1 MCMLVA
7 CICYMSILFSNKIRT
22 TLADRTRRA
31 CWRKHILCCEFVCP
45 SGWGN
50 IFCHPNNWSHML
62 KGSNRWMFKP
72 LPWWPYALPSTAS
85 QCNTTLVT
93 NIHFSAGAHLTFR
106 MLHGYFLFLYIGHHV
121 SCVFSHKPH
130 FLTYMCQHICAFRSC
145 FSHARILRVRVTK
158 LQ

>member
-93 NIHFSAGAHLTFR
+93 YKHTLFSKCPLDMSNASR
-106 MLHGYFLFLYIGHHV
+106 LYPVPIHHV

-130 FLTYMCQHICAFRSC
+130 FLAYAHVNIFA
-145 FSHARILRVRVTK
+145 HARILRVRVTK